1 MSNAGL
7 RALAGILLLAG
18 SAAGKGAT
26 MDITASF
33 SPSMENPENNTFTNT
48 TPQGGFCSN
57 WPGSCADN
65 LFSILLNVNITSNAQ
80 QIVVSDAD
88 PRDHVYFKLPPL
100 KNIEVTN
107 EAGDKHSVSFS
118 FSHIATKMFNFPS
131 PGSGWGS
138 APLSNPSGG
147 CSYLMSAWGSA
158 AFYSW
163 VWKVN
168 NPASPAACYKQR
180 TASDVDISSTYMN
193 EIAVGYILSTQSPQT
208 MAGGVYTGTATY
220 TVGPGQDI
228 DFGNKWTPSDTLLQ
242 VNFTLTVN
250 HELKLTA
257 TADNQAVSLQ
267 PCASGRI
274 CTADEGAVNWERWM
288 VTRVT
293 PQLTGRSNFSL
304 SSSGAFAVYLQC
316 EQQSGADC
324 ALKSDNTPAQ
334 SIPVQTLLTLPN
346 NIVDSAT
353 GSTVSKRRLAVG
365 RDVANNIFVTRRF
378 GQNQAGS
385 IDFLI
390 GQKDVDTMLKT
401 RPDTYRGAVTVI
413 FDPGLY

>member
-1 MSNAGL
+1 MSNAVL

-18 SAAGKGAT
+18 STAGKGAT

-48 TPQGGFCSN
+48 TPPGGFCGN
-57 WPGSCADN
+57 WPGTCAGK
-65 LFSILLNVNITSNAQ
+65 LFSVLTNVNNTANSP

-88 PRDHVYFKLPPL
+88 PRDHIYFKLPPL

-107 EAGDKHSVSFS
+107 ESGDKHAISFS
-118 FSHIATKMFNFPS
+118 FSHISAKMWNVPT
-131 PGSGWGS
+131 PGSGWGNS
-138 APLSNPSGG
+138 SFSTPSGG
-147 CSYLMSAWGSA
+147 CSHVTTAWAGG

-163 VWKVN
+163 IWKVN

-180 TASDVDISSTYMN
+180 TASDVDISSAYMN
-193 EIAVGYILSTQSPQT
+193 EIAVGYILSTRSPQT

-220 TVGPGQDI
+220 TIGPGMDI

-274 CTADEGAVNWERWM
+274 CTADEGAANWERWM

-293 PQLTGRSNFSL
+293 PELTGRSHFNL
-304 SSSGAFAVYLQC
+304 SSSGAFTVYLQC
-316 EQQSGADC
+316 EQQIGSDC

-334 SIPVQTLLTLPN
+334 TVPVQTLLTLPN
-346 NIVDSAT
+346 NIVDHAT
-353 GSTVSKRRLAVG
+353 GSTVSKRRLTVG
-365 RDVANNIFVTRRF
+365 RDVTNNIFVTRRF
-378 GQNQAGS
+378 GQNQGGS
-385 IDFLI
+385 VDFLV

-401 RPDTYRGAVTVI
+401 RPDTYRGAVTVV
-413 FDPGLY
+413 FDPHIH